1 MITDKILKYLA
12 FAACLAALALASVQT
27 WRLHSAQED
36 KAEAVVALAT
46 ERREAAVRLV
56 QEQAQ
61 IRKTENALQ
70 LSALQ
75 TREQVD
81 AAARATAADRTA
93 LLERVRLAELR
104 AKRLLTAVSSATAA
118 AGDTEAGLIDH
129 STEVLATIG
138 AADVDEASRAD
149 LIRAALLGC
158 YRDYDSARAALAST
172 VPK

>member
-1 MITDKILKYLA
+1 MIADKILKYLA
-12 FAACLAALALASVQT
+12 IASFLVALSLAIVQT
-27 WRLHSAQED
+27 WRLHGAELA

-46 ERREAAVRLV
+46 ERREAAVQLA

-61 IRKTENALQ
+61 VRKTENNLQ
-70 LSALQ
+70 ASAAT
-75 TREQVD
+75 TREQIHEATQAISSERD
-81 AAARATAADRTA
+81 AI
-93 LLERVRLAELR
+93 LERVRSAEARQRKLLA
-104 AKRLLTAVSSATAA
+104 AVSSATSVASIA
-118 AGDTEAGLIDH
+118 EAGPQGH
-129 STEVLATIG
+129 GTEVLATIG